1 MNSFLSE
8 LKRRNVYKVAVA
20 YAVVGWLLI
29 QIATQTFPFF
39 DIPNLAIRLVIL
51 LVVIGFP
58 IALIIA
64 WAFELTPEGPKRTE
78 SEETP
83 HKQSG
88 GRAWIYVVI
97 AGVLLSAGL
106 FFLGRYT
113 VPRAALTDGGRPSG
127 PSLPGKSIAVLP
139 FENRSEDKANAYFA
153 DGIQDEILTR
163 LAKIADLKV
172 ISRTSTQRY
181 KGSSENLPEI
191 AKQLGVEHV
200 LEGSVQKAGEQV
212 RVTVQLIKA
221 ATDAHLWAETYDR
234 KLSDIFQVE
243 SDIAQRVAS
252 VLEAKLTGR
261 EKRDIASV
269 GTANPAAYDAYLRGL
284 ALDDS
289 QSEGEV
295 EQARQFFERAVELDP
310 KFALAWAAL
319 ANRESWKYFADNR
332 TPQQLARA
340 RLAAETAVN
349 LQPEASET
357 HAGAGAFYYYCLQDF
372 DRALSEL
379 SQARE
384 RAPGNSTAILLIGM
398 VKRRQGKLD
407 ESIQLLH
414 EAANLDPLNND
425 VWMNLGRSYRGVR
438 KFKDA
443 RAMFD
448 RALALSPDD
457 VGIKAEKLEGYLA
470 EGDLKATE
478 RALQDLPVDFRSRA
492 FEQRITLLL
501 FQREFERA
509 IEMISKQLKANI
521 LDAEDSFWA
530 SLEIALLETVM
541 GKGADTTPAL
551 EEARRKLEARRTGGD
566 MSLEIP
572 DTLLVIAAALNDR
585 NAVEREATALL
596 KSTSNDLW
604 RLPHSEAVVARA
616 YAFLGDAGRAL
627 PHIERALGMPSQE
640 GLTPAYLRLHPVW
653 DKIRSDP
660 RFQRLAEAKP

>member
-1 MNSFLSE
+1 MNSFFRE

-20 YAVVGWLLI
+20 YAVVGWLLV

-39 DIPNLAIRLVIL
+39 DIPHWAIRLVIL

-64 WAFELTPEGPKRTE
+64 WAFELTPEGVKRTE
-78 SEETP
+78 SLETP
-83 HKQSG
+83 RKQPG
-88 GRAWIYVVI
+88 GRVWIYVVI
-97 AGVLLSAGL
+97 AGGLLSVGL

-113 VPRAALTDGGRPSG
+113 APRMSSNEDGRPGG
-127 PSLPGKSIAVLP
+127 PSLPKSIAVLP

-181 KGSSENLPEI
+181 KSSPENLPEI

-243 SDIAQRVAS
+243 SDIAQRIAS
-252 VLEAKLTGR
+252 ALEAKLTGR
-261 EKRDIASV
+261 ERRDISSV
-269 GTANPAAYDAYLRGL
+269 GTTNAAAYDAYLRGL
-284 ALDDS
+284 ALDHS
-289 QSEGEV
+289 QSDSEV

-319 ANRESWKYFADNR
+319 ANRESWKYFAAHR

-340 RLAAETAVN
+340 RQAAETAVN

-357 HAGAGAFYYYCLQDF
+357 HAGAGSFYYYCLQDF

-425 VWMNLGRSYRGVR
+425 VWMNLARSYRGVR

-448 RALALSPDD
+448 RALAVSPGD
-457 VGIKAEKLEGYLA
+457 VGIKGEKLETYLG
-470 EGDLKATE
+470 EGDLKEAE
-478 RALQDLPVDFRSRA
+478 RALQDLPVDFRNRA
-492 FEQRITLLL
+492 FDNYITFLL
-501 FQREFERA
+501 FQREFQRA
-509 IEMISKQLKANI
+509 LETITKQLKDNA
-521 LDAEDSFWA
+521 LDPEESFLA
-530 SLEIALLETVM
+530 SLEIALLQTVL
-541 GKGADTTPAL
+541 GKGADARPTI
-551 EEARRKLEARRTGGD
+551 EEARRKLEARRGEGD
-566 MSLEIP
+566 MSLEIS

-585 NAVEREATALL
+585 NAVEKEAKALL
-596 KSTSNDLW
+596 TATSHDLW
-604 RLPHSEAVVARA
+604 RLPHTEEVIARA
-616 YAFLGDAGRAL
+616 YAFLGDADRAL

-660 RFQRLAEAKP
+660 RFQQLANQKP